1 MLVLGVES
9 SCDET
14 AVALV
19 EDGVVLASAVR
30 SQIERHAPFGGV
42 VPDIA
47 ARAHTEVIDLVAEEA
62 FRQAGRR
69 PEQVDAVAATR
80 APGLVNCVIVGLS
93 WAKGFAVGR
102 DVPFVGIDHLEAH
115 VHACTLP
122 APGSGAGSG
131 PASAPVAEPPL
142 VALLA
147 SGGHTGFYRYDG
159 PGRVRRLGRTVDDAA
174 GEAFDK
180 VAVLLGL
187 PFPGGPHLEKA
198 ARGGDVAAYSFPRA
212 RVKGRRFD
220 VSFSGLKTAVL
231 YATRGR
237 NQPKEAPLLPGTK
250 VQDVAA
256 SFQEAACEVLVD
268 VLVEAALDEGV
279 ATIALGGGVA
289 CNGRLRAMASERGGA
304 RGLQVVLTPP
314 AYCTDNAAMVAALA
328 CAKLA
333 GGLVPVPVGDGA
345 GDLAAPAEAR
355 SELA

>member
-19 EDGVVLASAVR
+19 EDGRVLANAVR

-47 ARAHTEVIDLVAEEA
+47 ARAHSEVIDLVADEA
-62 FRQAGRR
+62 FRAAGRR

-80 APGLVNCVIVGLS
+80 APGLINCVVVGLS
-93 WAKGFAVGR
+93 WAKAFAVARG
-102 DVPFVGIDHLEAH
+102 VPFIGIDHLEAH

-122 APGSGAGSG
+122 APKGDPG
-131 PASAPVAEPPL
+131 PPVELPL

-147 SGGHTGFYRYDG
+147 SGGHTGVYRYDG
-159 PGRVRRLGRTVDDAA
+159 PGRIRRLARTVDDAA

-187 PFPGGPHLEKA
+187 PFPGGPHVEKA
-198 ARGGDVAAYSFPRA
+198 ARGGDPDAYDFPRA
-212 RVKGRRFD
+212 RVKGRKYD
-220 VSFSGLKTAVL
+220 ISFSGLKTAVL
-231 YATRGR
+231 YGTRGR
-237 NQPKEAPLLPGTK
+237 NQPKEAPLLPG
-250 VQDVAA
+250 VVVADVAA
-256 SFQEAACEVLVD
+256 SFQEAVCDLLVD
-268 VLVEAALDEGV
+268 VTLEVARDEHV
-279 ATIALGGGVA
+279 DTIALGGGVA
-289 CNGRLRAMASERGGA
+289 CNGRLRAIARERGEA
-304 RGLQVVLTPP
+304 RGLRVVLTPP

-328 CAKLA
+328 WDKLR
-333 GGLVPVPVGDGA
+333 A
-345 GDLAAPAEAR
+345 GDAGQDLSLVAAAR

>member
-1 MLVLGVES
+1 MLVLGVET

-19 EDGVVLASAVR
+19 EDGHVLASAVR
-30 SQIERHAPFGGV
+30 TQIERHAPFGGV

-47 ARAHTEVIDLVAEEA
+47 ARAHSEVIDLVADEA
-62 FRQAGRR
+62 FRVAGRT

-80 APGLVNCVIVGLS
+80 APGLVNCLIVGLS
-93 WAKGFAVGR
+93 WGKAFAVGR

-122 APGSGAGSG
+122 PPGERER
-131 PASAPVAEPPL
+131 PEVELPL

-147 SGGHTGFYRYDG
+147 SGGHTGIYRYDG

-180 VAVLLGL
+180 VAILLGL
-187 PFPGGPHLEKA
+187 PYPGGPHVERA
-198 ARGGDVAAYSFPRA
+198 AAGGDVRAYAFPRA
-212 RVKGRRFD
+212 RVKKRKFD

-250 VQDVAA
+250 VADVAA
-256 SFQEAACEVLVD
+256 SFQEAVCELLVD
-268 VLVEAALDEGV
+268 VTVEAALEEGV
-279 ATIALGGGVA
+279 PTVAIGGGVA
-289 CNGRLRAMASERGGA
+289 CNGRLRALLREQGEAH
-304 RGLQVVLTPP
+304 GLRVVLTPP

-328 CAKLA
+328 GPVLAA
-333 GGLVPVPVGDGA
+333 GGRDD
-345 GDLAAPAEAR
+345 DLARSAEAR